1 MAAKGGAKAETT
13 AGEAGSTRE
22 RIFAAVRA
30 GIERGRAPSLREL
43 RDAVG
48 LRALESVRAQLEKL
62 AAEGRL
68 VKESGARGW
77 RLPGGEQARE
87 QAREQAPRL
96 AAGARRLVFV
106 PVLGRVPAGSWS
118 EAVEEREGEVGVDLG
133 RGYALRGDGSSLRG
147 DGSSLRGE
155 GLFALRV
162 VGESMRDAA
171 ILDGDLVVVDTRAR
185 ARSGDIVVARLDG
198 EATVKRL
205 FVKGRRVELRPANPA
220 FAPIVVAAGASL
232 EILGK
237 VVEVRRHLEG

>member
-147 DGSSLRGE
+147 E

>member
-87 QAREQAPRL
+87 QAREQATRL

-133 RGYALRGDGSSLRG
+133 RGYA
-147 DGSSLRGE
+147 LRGE

>member
-87 QAREQAPRL
+87 QAREQATRL

-133 RGYALRGDGSSLRG
+133 RGYT
-147 DGSSLRGE
+147 LRGE